1 MYLEETFVTFCCD
14 ESRSA
19 LPRWGLARGSGKWM
33 VVVVLLQSF
42 GWVERK
48 YLGELVEVISD
59 QQ

>member
-1 MYLEETFVTFCCD
+1 
-14 ESRSA
+14 
-19 LPRWGLARGSGKWM
+19 M

-48 YLGELVEVISD
+48 YLDELVEVISD